1 MIGRLDSFVAPTR
14 IGRVRVIGSVKSK
27 RINVTLDGEY
37 ASKLSRMAERAH
49 VSPGTLAR
57 SILSSALDS
66 ADPDAGAMTA
76 LLDSIPGAFEGL
88 AVAEEQV
95 RKGELIDLDEL

>member
-1 MIGRLDSFVAPTR
+1 MAGTE
-14 IGRVRVIGSVKSK
+14 SK

-37 ASKLSRMAERAH
+37 ASRLSRMAERAH

-66 ADPDAGAMTA
+66 AEPDPGAVTS
-76 LLDSIPGAFEGL
+76 LLDSIPGAFESL

-95 RKGELIDLDEL
+95 RRGDVIDLEDL

>member
-1 MIGRLDSFVAPTR
+1 MAASE
-14 IGRVRVIGSVKSK
+14 SK
-27 RINVTLDGEY
+27 RINVTLDGEH
-37 ASKLSRMAERAH
+37 ASALSRMAERAH

-57 SILSSALDS
+57 SILSSALDD
-66 ADPDAGAMTA
+66 AEPDPGAVTA

-95 RKGELIDLDEL
+95 RRGDLIDLDEL